1 MNHAYFPTVFN
12 IGISSV
18 NLEAQEKK
26 QAEMTVFL
34 SNQDWE
40 LLLEKAET
48 RLYQPDDVI
57 LQMGEQP
64 QAMYLI
70 SKGQVR
76 IEQRPGRVL
85 AYHGP
90 GAVFGEMSFLQGKEA
105 SASVIAVDKVEIRIM
120 HLIHVNSLLNSVPG
134 LATRFYQTL
143 AVTLAQRLQ
152 KASELLSQNS

>member
-18 NLEAQEKK
+18 VEAQEKK

-34 SNQDWE
+34 SNHDWE

-48 RLYQPDDVI
+48 YIYQPNEVI
-57 LQMGEQP
+57 LQMGEKP
-64 QAMYLI
+64 QALYLVN
-70 SKGQVR
+70 KGQVR
-76 IEQRPGRVL
+76 IEQRPGRIL
-85 AYHGP
+85 AQHGS

-105 SASVIAVDKVEIRIM
+105 SASVIAVDEVEVRIM
-120 HLIHVNSLLNSVPG
+120 HLMHVHSLLNSVPG

-143 AVTLAQRLQ
+143 AITLAQRLQ

>member
-18 NLEAQEKK
+18 LESQEKK

-40 LLLEKAET
+40 LFLEKAET
-48 RLYQPDDVI
+48 RLYQPGDVI
-57 LQMGEQP
+57 LQMGEHSR
-64 QAMYLI
+64 ALYLI
-70 SKGQVR
+70 NKGQVQV
-76 IEQRPGRVL
+76 EQRPGRVL
-85 AYHGP
+85 AYHGS
-90 GAVFGEMSFLQGKEA
+90 GAVFGEMSFLQGREA
-105 SASVIAVDKVEIRIM
+105 SASVIAVDNVEVRIM
-120 HLIHVNSLLNSVPG
+120 HLMHVNSLLNSVPG

>member
-18 NLEAQEKK
+18 MEAQEKK

-48 RLYQPDDVI
+48 RLYQPGDVI
-57 LQMGEQP
+57 LQMGEQS
-64 QAMYLI
+64 QALYLI
-70 SKGQVR
+70 NKGQVQV
-76 IEQRPGRVL
+76 EQRSGRVL
-85 AYHGP
+85 AYHGS
-90 GAVFGEMSFLQGKEA
+90 GAVFGEVSFLQGREA
-105 SASVIAVDKVEIRIM
+105 SASVIAVDNVEVHIM
-120 HLIHVNSLLNSVPG
+120 HLMHVNSLLNSVPG